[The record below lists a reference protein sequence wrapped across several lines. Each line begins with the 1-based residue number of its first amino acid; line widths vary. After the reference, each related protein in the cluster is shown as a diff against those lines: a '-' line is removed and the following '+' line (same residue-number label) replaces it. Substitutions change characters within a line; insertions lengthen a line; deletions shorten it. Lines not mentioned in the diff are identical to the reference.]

1 MISQNSIFVNRMAHP
16 RDVSEFLRNI
26 SRIIKND
33 TINIDFRDN
42 AIYPAG
48 CIPIFGTI
56 DHLKTTCGKSVICH
70 VPPNSYIS
78 SINFE
83 NPYKVREHADS
94 LAYPFSKVWLF
105 ENFEDV
111 TKLVNAFVLEI
122 QSITKCSKG
131 LIEGLEWSLNEVM
144 DNVIQHSLALK
155 GYVMGVYH
163 KSTDYV
169 LFDIYDNGQGIFNSL
184 KDSEYHPRNA
194 IDAISIAIQ
203 EGKTRDK
210 KIGQGNGLWGL
221 YNIIKE
227 NKGKLCITSS
237 GSSLMMKN
245 DGSVYKFNE
254 LPLLSPKL
262 GTTSVDFSFN
272 CKEDISITNALG
284 GYTPI
289 DISFENSISDDNWIE
304 FSLAN
309 ESTGYGTREAGERLR
324 NKVFN
329 ALNRIDSPQ
338 RIRIDFSGISIIS
351 SSFADEFIGKLL
363 QLLGF
368 YKFNQ
373 MVKILNAN
381 YTVEV
386 ILNRSISQRMAEIY
400 KDD

>member
-1 MISQNSIFVNRMAHP
+1 MIPQSDILVHSMAHQKDVSIF
-16 RDVSEFLRNI
+16 LREL
-26 SRIIKND
+26 SRVIKKD
-33 TINIDFRDN
+33 TINIGFRN
-42 AIYPAG
+42 NTIYPAG

-56 DHLKTTCGKSVICH
+56 DYLKNTCGKSVVCH
-70 VPPNSYIS
+70 LPPNSYIS
-78 SINFE
+78 SVNFE
-83 NPYKVREHADS
+83 NPYKVNEHADS
-94 LAYPFSKVWLF
+94 LAFPFSKVWLF

-111 TKLVNAFVLEI
+111 TNIVNAFVFEI
-122 QSITKCSKG
+122 QSITECSKG

-144 DNVIQHSLALK
+144 DNVIQHSLSSK

-221 YNIIKE
+221 YNIVKE

-237 GSSLMMKN
+237 GSSIMLKS
-245 DGSVYKFNE
+245 DGNVFKFDN
-254 LPLLSPKL
+254 LPLLNPKY

-272 CKEDISITNALG
+272 CKEDISISNALG

-289 DISFENSISDDNWIE
+289 DIQFENSISEDNWIE
-304 FSLAN
+304 FILSN
-309 ESTGYGTREAGERLR
+309 ESTGYGTRVAGERLR

-329 ALNRIDSPQ
+329 ALNRLDSPQ
-338 RIRIDFSGISIIS
+338 RIRINFDGISIIS

-368 YKFNQ
+368 YRFNQ
-373 MVKILNAN
+373 MVRIINAN
-381 YTVEV
+381 PTVEV

-400 KDD
+400 KNS